1 MPPPFDPMQ
10 DFFDDRGSRRT
21 GSGLTNMTNV
31 HEMQK
36 QKRAVSELET
46 MPSEADARIGV
57 AHSGIALR
65 VHARID
71 SMNCGAAGA
80 HTPGRLSESSC
91 RREPAPRI
99 QIESIGG

>member
-1 MPPPFDPMQ
+1 MPLRLFDPMQ
-10 DFFDDRGSRRT
+10 NFFDDRGSRRIGT
-21 GSGLTNMTNV
+21 GLTNMTNV

-36 QKRAVSELET
+36 RAVSELET
-46 MPSEADARIGV
+46 MSSEADARIGV

-65 VHARID
+65 VHARVD

-80 HTPGRLSESSC
+80 HTPRRLSESSC